1 VTSTKGEPSVANV
14 DVRARTVIGTD
25 PEQGGPSRTVVAPP
39 GLADR
44 VRRQLPATLRTLIRP
59 LGLYLASRL
68 VVYAAIGVV
77 IMLQVGAST
86 RHFNVGWFPS
96 HPTSH
101 PLFEAL
107 GMWDGGWYLH
117 IVSHGYDTQLH
128 PVGAYLPSVAFFP
141 LLPLVVKATAFVTGL
156 KALHAGILTV
166 FVTGAVASVCV
177 WLFVRH
183 LTDGP
188 TADRATALW
197 CFFPGAMTLSFIY
210 SEGLLVILAVVCLY
224 ALMRQRWLVAGLAA
238 LLASATAPEGL
249 ALLGACA
256 WAAGAALLHRPRT
269 PSPVGLGPGAQA
281 TSELPKTSGVRRH
294 RGRPWLALAAPVLAP
309 IGFLAYMAYLWR
321 RTGDITYWY
330 WAEKSF
336 WNGRFNPWT
345 STFGRVEQAYHM
357 PGIPD
362 YVVPSICL
370 FVLVVA
376 AAMLWHW
383 KPPAVVTIYAALVM
397 AFVISSGTLGV
408 RPRFFM
414 AAFPFVVALARPAKG
429 PAFSALLGASAT
441 LLALLTLVIVAAVN
455 TAWTFT
461 P

>member
-1 VTSTKGEPSVANV
+1 
-14 DVRARTVIGTD
+14 
-25 PEQGGPSRTVVAPP
+25 
-39 GLADR
+39 
-44 VRRQLPATLRTLIRP
+44 
-59 LGLYLASRL
+59 
-68 VVYAAIGVV
+68 
-77 IMLQVGAST
+77 
-86 RHFNVGWFPS
+86 
-96 HPTSH
+96 
-101 PLFEAL
+101 
-107 GMWDGGWYLH
+107 MWDGGWYLH

-141 LLPLVVKATAFVTGL
+141 LLPLLVKATAFVTGL

-166 FVTGAVASVCV
+166 FVIGAIASVCV
-177 WLFVRH
+177 WLFVRR

-197 CFFPGAMTLSFIY
+197 CFFPGAITLSLIY

-224 ALMRQRWLVAGLAA
+224 ALMRQRWLVAGVAA
-238 LLASATAPEGL
+238 LLAGAAAPEGL
-249 ALLGACA
+249 ALFGACA
-256 WAAGAALLHRPRT
+256 WAAGAALLHRPRMPT
-269 PSPVGLGPGAQA
+269 PVGVGPGARA
-281 TSELPKTSGVRRH
+281 TTELPETSVVTRGRGG
-294 RGRPWLALAAPVLAP
+294 GRPWLALAAPALAP
-309 IGFLAYMAYLWR
+309 LGFLAYMAYLWR

-345 STFGRVEQAYHM
+345 STFGRVEQAFHM

-362 YVVPSICL
+362 YLVPTICL

-376 AAMLWHW
+376 AVMLWQW

-408 RPRFFM
+408 RPRFFI

-441 LLALLTLVIVAAVN
+441 LLALLTIIIIAAVN